1 MFVANLL
8 IALRE
13 GFEASLVVGII
24 AAYLVKAGRRD
35 LMSRLWFGVGLAALI
50 PLGVGAILT
59 WGPKTLTFQAQ
70 EILGGGLSL
79 VAVAMVTWMIFWMGK
94 NSRELKHDIESDLTK
109 SLRNHG
115 SGWGVVWIAIL
126 AVGREG
132 VETALFIWATV
143 KSSMRTSTVATTAGV
158 VAGLALAVVLGWA
171 VYRGAVRINMHRFF
185 ALTGGF
191 LILVAAGI
199 VSYGVG
205 DLQEAGLLPGIMTHA
220 WDYSAALPASTSP
233 IYWLYVVLVAMF
245 QVNPAPT
252 VLQTIAWW
260 VYLIPVLALF
270 IAQVNGRLPGR
281 AAGPRD
287 ARKPAAVVESQPSAE
302 RGAATATT

>member
-35 LMSRLWFGVGLAALI
+35 LMSRLWIGVGLAALI

-79 VAVAMVTWMIFWMGK
+79 VAVAMVTWMVFWMGK
-94 NSRELKHDIESDLTK
+94 NSRQLKHDLESDLTK
-109 SLRNHG
+109 SLQHNG

-143 KSSMRTSTVATTAGV
+143 KSSVRTSTFQTTAGV
-158 VAGLALAVVLGWA
+158 LVGLALAVLLGWA

-199 VSYGVG
+199 VSYGIG
-205 DLQEAGLLPGIMTHA
+205 DLQEAGVLPGIMTHA
-220 WDYSAALPASTSP
+220 WDFSAALPASTSP
-233 IYWLYVVLVAMF
+233 VYWLYVVLVAMF
-245 QVNPAPT
+245 QVNLAPT
-252 VLQTIAWW
+252 VLQAIAWW
-260 VYLIPVLALF
+260 VYLVPVMTLF
-270 IAQVNGRLPGR
+270 IAQVNDKLPGR
-281 AAGPRD
+281 AVRAQDAPAPGTAAG
-287 ARKPAAVVESQPSAE
+287 SQPPAE
-302 RGAATATT
+302 RRTATATG